1 MDEKNEC
8 LSETRN
14 LNVTLVTE
22 KTDENSVRL
31 SIHTIFKVF
40 KQHWVFWLMF
50 AIILGGLIVGFNV
63 FRYSSNLTPVQT
75 MVEFSYDG
83 IENGQNPNGSDFD
96 ASTFVSQK
104 LIADT
109 LDALHMEHDEM
120 EKIRT
125 GINVSPIL
133 PENTLEQMTMYEN
146 VYDTAQS
153 GNLAAGEAMVK
164 VRTNWFATRYKIE
177 FDFNETSLSRHE
189 ATLFLNKLTELY
201 RNYFFKQYGYN
212 EAFGNNL
219 KDLDYTTY
227 DYSEAIDLF
236 SSNLDSLKS
245 YVNNLASDDKTRF
258 KSSATGYSF
267 ADLRA
272 KINNIQELNLD
283 YTSSFIAIN
292 NITKD
297 EDRTLAYYRY
307 RIENL
312 TRSKQMAAEKLASIT
327 ESINSYE
334 KDQIII
340 FGNGTDST
348 NTQYSQAS
356 KEYDS
361 LISQKIS
368 TQSDLSYY
376 EQRINYY
383 NDRIVAL
390 KSATVGAGSADKK
403 QVADEELADIYN
415 KIMDL
420 IEDVENTAKD
430 YYENISLAGAYS
442 IVAPATNTA
451 AGSVVLGI
459 SSSIIPVLAV
469 ELILFFLF
477 IAFVTIKAIKVDNA
491 KYDDTDVV
499 AEKKSEKKSKS
510 AKA

>member
-14 LNVTLVTE
+14 LNVTLVTD

-63 FRYSSNLTPVQT
+63 FRYSSNLKPVQT
-75 MVEFSYDG
+75 MVEFSYNG
-83 IENGQNPNGSDFD
+83 IENGKNPDGSDFN
-96 ASTFVSQK
+96 STTFVSQK
-104 LIADT
+104 LIG
-109 LDALHMEHDEM
+109 DALDELHMDHDEL
-120 EKIRT
+120 EKIRL
-125 GINVSPIL
+125 GIIVSDIV
-133 PENTLEQMTMYEN
+133 PEDAYERMTMYKPIYEN
-146 VYDTAQS
+146 AAS
-153 GNLAAGEAMVK
+153 GNLAAGEAMVG
-164 VRTNWFATRYKIE
+164 VNYYPTRFKIT
-177 FDFNETSLSRHE
+177 FDFKETSMSRDE

-201 RNYFFKQYGYN
+201 RNYFFEQYGYN

-219 KDLDYTTY
+219 IDLDYTTY

-491 KYDDTDVV
+491 KYDDTEVV